1 MTEPLRLANLTVG
14 YGNRPVVVGV
24 NLTVVPGEWLTVIG
38 ANGSGKS
45 TLLKTMAAQLPPL
58 AGTVWLEGQNLHQL
72 SPRAIAQRLG
82 FLPQQP
88 GIPEGLTVRQLVAL
102 GRNPH
107 QPWWQ
112 WEVDATGQVW
122 VERALSETN
131 LMALADCPVATL
143 SGGERQRAFAAVALA
158 QNAHTLLLD
167 EPTTYLDVN
176 HQLELLDL
184 LKRWQREGLTVV
196 TVLHDLNLA
205 ARYSDRVAVLAQG
218 QLLAVAP
225 PREIFT
231 PQTLAIAFGVETVT
245 LETPV
250 GPQVCLV
257 RSLSGKGEL

>member
-1 MTEPLRLANLTVG
+1 MSDPLHLESVTAG
-14 YGNRPVVVGV
+14 YGTRPVVQDV
-24 NLTVVPGEWLTVIG
+24 NLTVRQGEWLTVIG

-58 AGTVWLEGQNLHQL
+58 AGTIWLEGQNLHRL
-72 SPRAIAQRLG
+72 TPRTVAQRLG

-112 WEVDATGQVW
+112 WEVDAAGQVW
-122 VERALSETN
+122 VERALTETN
-131 LMALADCPVATL
+131 LLPFAERTVATL

-218 QLLAVAP
+218 KLLAVDCP
-225 PREIFT
+225 DQIFT
-231 PQTLAIAFGVETVT
+231 PETLAIAFAVEAVPLT
-245 LETPV
+245 TPV
-250 GPQVCLV
+250 GHQICLV
-257 RSLSGKGEL
+257 RSL

>member
-1 MTEPLRLANLTVG
+1 MSEPLRLANLTVG
-14 YGNRPVVVGV
+14 YGRQPVVQGV
-24 NLTVVPGEWLTVIG
+24 NFTVAAGEWLTILG

-58 AGTVWLEGQNLHQL
+58 AGTVWLEGQNLHHL

-112 WEVDATGQVW
+112 WEVDATGREW
-122 VERALSETN
+122 VERALAETN
-131 LMALADCPVATL
+131 LVTLGDRPVSTL
-143 SGGERQRAFAAVALA
+143 SGGERQRAFVAVALA
-158 QNAHTLLLD
+158 QNARILLLD

-176 HQLELLDL
+176 HQLELLAL
-184 LKRWQREGLTVV
+184 LKRWQQEGLTVI

-218 QLLAVAP
+218 QLLAIDTP
-225 PREIFT
+225 DRIFT
-231 PQTLAIAFGVETVT
+231 PDTLAIAFGVEAVP
-245 LETPV
+245 LATPI

-257 RSLSGKGEL
+257 RSLAGR